1 MEWLQGLYQNVL
13 SELLAEVILGI
24 AIGILGYYFRRFV
37 KRQKEIDR
45 KQDRKLQEWKA
56 ELESRLKIRDI
67 RLTYFE
73 ENRLKAFQQI
83 RQHAQ
88 KARDDARLVDE
99 PALIKDY
106 DNWVEMLLK
115 DFENI
120 LGLLHEHALLL
131 DYFGTYQILHE
142 FKNELLN
149 YFLFARKL
157 NPLKEDER
165 NLLKKEFTKFAAI
178 WEKLTEEIRFPRE
191 ENNNLNMLVS

>member
-1 MEWLQGLYQNVL
+1 MEWIQDIYQNL
-13 SELLAEVILGI
+13 ISELLAEAILAI

-149 YFLFARKL
+149 YCLFARKL

-165 NLLKKEFTKFAAI
+165 RLLKKEFTKFAES
-178 WEKLTEEIRFPRE
+178 WEKLAEEIRFPRE
-191 ENNNLNMLVS
+191 ENNNSNMLIS